1 MPLKQ
6 ISNSVI
12 NNNNIEKSERRK
24 NKWVTMQ
31 SLKRDWSEEE
41 EDEESET

>member
-6 ISNSVI
+6 ISNCVI
-12 NNNNIEKSERRK
+12 YNNNIEKSESQK

-31 SLKRDWSEEE
+31 NLKRDWSEEE